1 MMLTRE
7 QIADRVSDLLDGR
20 PTRWMSGSGAIGD
33 YDGRERTLEV
43 FEADPREQ
51 LDLLRRLREVRPE
64 LELAIGGPLV
74 IVFHTSAETERLYPD
89 VRAERYRALAA
100 RITEWMIR
108 DASGEPPFDPDDIAR
123 MTVEAA

>member
-7 QIADRVSDLLDGR
+7 QIPDRVSDLLEGR
-20 PTRWMSGSGAIGD
+20 PVRWMPSSRAVGD

-51 LDLLRRLREVRPE
+51 LDLLRRLRDVRPDIE
-64 LELAIGGPLV
+64 RAIGGPLV
-74 IVFHTSAETERLYPD
+74 VLFHTSAETQRLYPE

-100 RITEWMIR
+100 RITEWMVR
-108 DASGEPPFDPDDIAR
+108 DYSEDPTFDPDDIAR
-123 MTVEAA
+123 MTMEAA

>member
-7 QIADRVSDLLDGR
+7 QIPDRVSDLLEGR
-20 PTRWMSGSGAIGD
+20 PTRWMPGSRAVGD

-51 LDLLRRLREVRPE
+51 LDLLRRLRGVRPE
-64 LELAIGGPLV
+64 IEQAIGGPLV
-74 IVFHTSAETERLYPD
+74 VLFHTSAETQRLYPE
-89 VRAERYRALAA
+89 VRVERYRALAT
-100 RITEWMIR
+100 RITEWMLR
-108 DASGEPPFDPDDIAR
+108 DSSGEPTFDPDDIAR

>member
-1 MMLTRE
+1 
-7 QIADRVSDLLDGR
+7 
-20 PTRWMSGSGAIGD
+20 MSGSGAVGD

-43 FEADPREQ
+43 FEANPREQ

-64 LELAIGGPLV
+64 LEQAIGGPLV

-108 DASGEPPFDPDDIAR
+108 DASGDPPFDPDDIAR

>member
-7 QIADRVSDLLDGR
+7 QISDRVSDLLEGR
-20 PTRWMSGSGAIGD
+20 PTRWLPGSGAVGD

-64 LELAIGGPLV
+64 IEQAIGGPLV
-74 IVFHTSAETERLYPD
+74 IVFHTSAETQRLYPEI
-89 VRAERYRALAA
+89 RAERYRALAA
-100 RITEWMIR
+100 RISEWMSR
-108 DASGEPPFDPDDIAR
+108 DSSGEPTFDPDDIER